1 MRKLISAF
9 LCAFL
14 LTSSLV
20 APVLAQDS
28 PFTPPVLCGDLDEA
42 DCSILESSS
51 AAMQEVTSYA
61 FDTEYNVFVTGLPD
75 MDVETVD
82 ITFGANGMLQIDP
95 DALAAMKALSEASM
109 SGDADAMTAAME
121 GMSAAV
127 IDLYAGIGFDGVVSF
142 SMPEEL
148 AAILSE
154 DSEVPMPAELSLA
167 FRIVDGMFYMQIA
180 DLKAMAPEL
189 EEIDADW
196 IGFDLVGLMEQSLA
210 QGDTTEMD
218 ADSMAQSMV
227 AAGLANQIIGAM
239 EPYVS
244 VERLDDADIDG
255 QAAAVFLSSVDMVGF
270 FSSEE
275 FINFVRDSAAAVGA
289 DDAETTAQL
298 DEGLTMMGFL
308 APMIFGGMEISNE
321 MAIGQDDFYLYAQ
334 DFLFRWDLSQLLG
347 FAAMSDPSIAEAIGD
362 AEPVVEFTFTSAFD
376 QFNAEFDFAAPD
388 SVQIIPLDEMSPEGM
403 DAVF

>member
-1 MRKLISAF
+1 MRKFIYSL
-9 LCAFL
+9 LCALL

-20 APVLAQDS
+20 APALAQDS
-28 PFTPPVLCGDLDEA
+28 PLTPPVLCGELDEA

-95 DALAAMKALSEASM
+95 DALAAMKAISEASM
-109 SGDADAMTAAME
+109 SGDADAMMAAME

-148 AAILSE
+148 AALLSE

-196 IGFDLVGLMEQSLA
+196 IGFDLVGLMEQSLD
-210 QGDTTEMD
+210 QDGMTDMD
-218 ADSMAQSMV
+218 ADSMAQSML
-227 AAGLANQIIGAM
+227 AAGLANQIIGVM
-239 EPYVS
+239 EPYVT
-244 VERLDDADIDG
+244 VERLDDTDIDG
-255 QAAAVFLSSVDMVGF
+255 QAGAVFLSSVDMVGF

-275 FINFVRDSAAAVGA
+275 FINFVRDSAAVVGA

-321 MAIGQDDFYLYAQ
+321 MTIGQDDFYLYGQ

-362 AEPVVEFTFTSAFD
+362 AEPVIEFTFTSAFD
-376 QFNAEFDFAAPD
+376 QFDAEFDFAAPD

>member
-1 MRKLISAF
+1 MRKFIYSL
-9 LCAFL
+9 LCALL

-20 APVLAQDS
+20 APALAQDS
-28 PFTPPVLCGDLDEA
+28 PLTPPVLCGELDEA

-95 DALAAMKALSEASM
+95 DALAAMKAISEASM
-109 SGDADAMTAAME
+109 SGDADAMMAAME

-148 AAILSE
+148 AALLSE

-196 IGFDLVGLMEQSLA
+196 IGFDLVGLMEQSLD
-210 QGDTTEMD
+210 Q
-218 ADSMAQSMV
+218 
-227 AAGLANQIIGAM
+227 
-239 EPYVS
+239 
-244 VERLDDADIDG
+244 DG
-255 QAAAVFLSSVDMVGF
+255 M
-270 FSSEE
+270 
-275 FINFVRDSAAAVGA
+275 
-289 DDAETTAQL
+289 T
-298 DEGLTMMGFL
+298 
-308 APMIFGGMEISNE
+308 
-321 MAIGQDDFYLYAQ
+321 
-334 DFLFRWDLSQLLG
+334 
-347 FAAMSDPSIAEAIGD
+347 
-362 AEPVVEFTFTSAFD
+362 
-376 QFNAEFDFAAPD
+376 
-388 SVQIIPLDEMSPEGM
+388 
-403 DAVF
+403 

>member
-1 MRKLISAF
+1 MRKLISS
-9 LCAFL
+9 LLGAFL
-14 LTSSLV
+14 LTSTLV
-20 APVLAQDS
+20 APALAQDS
-28 PFTPPVLCGDLDEA
+28 PLTPPVLCGDLDEA
-42 DCSILESSS
+42 DCSILESS
-51 AAMQEVTSYA
+51 AEAMQNVSSYA
-61 FDTEYNVFVTGLPD
+61 FGIEYNVFLTGLPE

-82 ITFGANGMLQIDP
+82 ISFSADGMVEIDP
-95 DALAAMKALSEASM
+95 DVVATMKSISEASM
-109 SGDADAMTAAME
+109 SGDAEAMMAAME
-121 GMSAAV
+121 EMPTAV
-127 IDLYAGIGFDGVVSF
+127 LDLYAGLGFDGTIQL

-180 DLKAMAPEL
+180 NLKAMAPDL

-196 IGFDLVGLMEQSLA
+196 IGFDLVGLMEQSLE
-210 QGDTTEMD
+210 QGGSGEIDPE
-218 ADSMAQSMV
+218 SMAASMV
-227 AAGLANQIIGAM
+227 AAGLANQIIGVM
-239 EPYVS
+239 EPYVT
-244 VERLDDADIDG
+244 VERLDDTDIDG

-298 DEGLTMMGFL
+298 DEGLTMMGFV
-308 APMIFGGMEISNE
+308 APMVFGGMEISNE
-321 MAIGQDDFYLYAQ
+321 MTIGQDDFYLYAQ

-362 AEPVVEFTFTSAFD
+362 AEPVIEFTFTNAFD
-376 QFNAEFDFAAPD
+376 QFDAEFDFAPPD

>member
-1 MRKLISAF
+1 
-9 LCAFL
+9 
-14 LTSSLV
+14 
-20 APVLAQDS
+20 
-28 PFTPPVLCGDLDEA
+28 
-42 DCSILESSS
+42 
-51 AAMQEVTSYA
+51 
-61 FDTEYNVFVTGLPD
+61 
-75 MDVETVD
+75 
-82 ITFGANGMLQIDP
+82 
-95 DALAAMKALSEASM
+95 MKAISEASM
-109 SGDADAMTAAME
+109 SGDADAMMAAME

-148 AAILSE
+148 AALLSE

-196 IGFDLVGLMEQSLA
+196 IGFDLVGLMEQSLD
-210 QGDTTEMD
+210 QDGMTDMD
-218 ADSMAQSMV
+218 ADSMAQSML
-227 AAGLANQIIGAM
+227 AAGLANQIIGVM
-239 EPYVS
+239 EPYVT
-244 VERLDDADIDG
+244 VERLDDTDIDG
-255 QAAAVFLSSVDMVGF
+255 QAGAVFLSSVDMVGF

-275 FINFVRDSAAAVGA
+275 FINFVRDSAAVVGA

-321 MAIGQDDFYLYAQ
+321 MTIGQDDFYLYGQ

-362 AEPVVEFTFTSAFD
+362 AEPVIEFTFTSAFD
-376 QFNAEFDFAAPD
+376 QFDAEFDFAAPD